1 MKQTSTRKEK
11 RCNSKERKGN
21 KMRKKTLLV
30 VGYASSRRGWTTG
43 PCVFTQP
50 SPSHDCRRSVA
61 NFAPASASA
70 QPPPSLIRWP
80 SESAARPCRGSGS
93 QGRRSRAPYSST
105 TRRAE
110 SSSCPPPAP
119 SPPPGAFL
127 NPKPSL
133 SVSHLS
139 SHPLLD
145 VSKPET
151 GCSRCCFGCVR
162 R

>member
-1 MKQTSTRKEK
+1 MPQA
-11 RCNSKERKGN
+11 G
-21 KMRKKTLLV
+21 V
-30 VGYASSRRGWTTG
+30 VGLLGRVFSRSPAQLTTVDALSLTS
-43 PCVFTQP
+43 PQRQP
-50 SPSHDCRRSVA
+50 RLSPRH
-61 NFAPASASA
+61 
-70 QPPPSLIRWP
+70 RWP

-110 SSSCPPPAP
+110 SSSYPPPAP

-145 VSKPET
+145 VLKPET
-151 GCSRCCFGCVR
+151 GCSRCCFGYVR